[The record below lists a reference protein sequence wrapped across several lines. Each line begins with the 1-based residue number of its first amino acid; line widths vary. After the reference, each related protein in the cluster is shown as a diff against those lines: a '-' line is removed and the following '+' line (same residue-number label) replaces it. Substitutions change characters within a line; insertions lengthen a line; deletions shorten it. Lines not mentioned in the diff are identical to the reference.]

1 MIPLPGQGN
10 WWGGGNRGEISGV
23 QVVIREREKGK
34 FLGREREV
42 NTESGRG
49 KTIISM
55 LLTMHCK
62 KNVCNTH
69 NSVYKY
75 TY

>member
-1 MIPLPGQGN
+1 M
-10 WWGGGNRGEISGV
+10 GGGNRGEISGV

-62 KNVCNTH
+62 KMFATH
-69 NSVYKY
+69 TIPYINIHTKF
-75 TY
+75 